1 MFHLLV
7 INGGATHTESE
18 PVSPGIGCCVPALA
32 VFSLCEAGR
41 TDDIPHPN
49 PHICAALK
57 NILRA
62 KFMFVFL

>member
-18 PVSPGIGCCVPALA
+18 LVSPGIGRRVPALA

-41 TDDIPHPN
+41 TDYIP
-49 PHICAALK
+49 
-57 NILRA
+57 
-62 KFMFVFL
+62 

>member
-18 PVSPGIGCCVPALA
+18 LVSPGIGCCVPALA

-41 TDDIPHPN
+41 TDYIP
-49 PHICAALK
+49 
-57 NILRA
+57 
-62 KFMFVFL
+62 